1 MRNLIAVAIVLPH
14 LAACLS
20 PSGPFTVSASPKP
33 PMARVSAAHD
43 IKLTF
48 WNGDTLT
55 DPGGL
60 DEPCDRGC
68 LAQAEDHLRSLGD
81 AGTAKAVYEAQAAVG
96 VCLWQKCGRR

>member
-1 MRNLIAVAIVLPH
+1 MRTTIAVATVLTF
-14 LAACLS
+14 LVACASAL
-20 PSGPFTVSASPKP
+20 PSKP
-33 PMARVSAAHD
+33 PIVRTSAAHD
-43 IKLTF
+43 IRLTY

-81 AGTAKAVYEAQAAVG
+81 AGTAHAVWEAQAG
-96 VCLWQKCGRR
+96 VSACLATKCGRH